1 MKIQLAL
8 KHLHTVGKHRRE
20 VRRLCFKCGLYWQ
33 GLVHDLS
40 KYSLVEFIPQIKYW
54 TGKRSPIDEEIDD
67 IGYSSAWLHH
77 KGRNKHHYEYW
88 LDPAHCKEP
97 VEIPKKYIVEMFCD
111 RVAASKTYRGN
122 DYKQTDPISYL
133 VLKRRKE
140 QFLMNAK
147 SYKILHILCDC
158 LALYGEDYVCKR
170 IREWLKGATNF

>member
-88 LDPAHCKEP
+88 LDPAHCKEF
-97 VEIPKKYIVEMFCD
+97 PKAVPSPPHPAT
-111 RVAASKTYRGN
+111 V
-122 DYKQTDPISYL
+122 
-133 VLKRRKE
+133 
-140 QFLMNAK
+140 QFL
-147 SYKILHILCDC
+147 
-158 LALYGEDYVCKR
+158 LALASVSVVHP
-170 IREWLKGATNF
+170 ATLHLP